1 MRQFREKE
9 PKSAVPISTP
19 GSIKSQF
26 RDSLRRHEQCSGNT
40 YRLPALASK
49 VLVAVGSRFMGTRI
63 ANRIFFTFRV
73 ISWAAFIIGIG
84 LIASV
89 IVAHIYSRFA
99 LQTEVL
105 VCNCHL

>member
-26 RDSLRRHEQCSGNT
+26 RDSLRRHEQCSGNA

-49 VLVAVGSRFMGTRI
+49 VLVAVGEPIYGHKNCQPHFLHVPSYKLGGIHNRYRTDRI
-63 ANRIFFTFRV
+63 RDRREY
-73 ISWAAFIIGIG
+73 
-84 LIASV
+84 L
-89 IVAHIYSRFA
+89 
-99 LQTEVL
+99 
-105 VCNCHL
+105 